1 MAPDHTQNRCSK
13 TNSPRPN
20 NRIVKAHTF
29 HLLRWCVAAVAIFWL
44 MTALSANPVQAT
56 APQPF
61 SQSPLTTPVQRRSQ
75 QLVPS
80 PTPSVTA
87 EPYQVSP
94 LRIDDAE
101 RPLLGN
107 AAALWIGAAGIMLLG
122 GSIVLVLAR
131 RR

>member
-1 MAPDHTQNRCSK
+1 M
-13 TNSPRPN
+13 
-20 NRIVKAHTF
+20 
-29 HLLRWCVAAVAIFWL
+29 AAVAIFWL
-44 MTALSANPVQAT
+44 ATAVPTNSVQAT
-56 APQPF
+56 APQPV

-107 AAALWIGAAGIMLLG
+107 TSALWIGAAGLLLLG
-122 GSIVLVLAR
+122 GSVVLVVAR